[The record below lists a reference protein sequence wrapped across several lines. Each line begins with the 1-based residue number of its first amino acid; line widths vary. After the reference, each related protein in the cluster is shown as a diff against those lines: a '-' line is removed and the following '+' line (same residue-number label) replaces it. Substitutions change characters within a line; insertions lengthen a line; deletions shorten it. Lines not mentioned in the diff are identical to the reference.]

1 MKKSKLT
8 LDPLHKAEKAG
19 LRIVIDASEWHSK
32 GRRICPILPG
42 VSPTRCDLVT
52 EVRRLTDILEKRP
65 AAPPEGVVY
74 GTATDR
80 LEAAIALGNAY
91 IGQHMKGLDD
101 AKSNANSAKAT
112 EQADADGDDDA
123 DTGVQSDGDAGG
135 AVRDRG
141 RSKKH

>member
-8 LDPLHKAEKAG
+8 LDALQRAEKRG
-19 LRIVIDASEWHSK
+19 TRIVIDASEWHGK
-32 GRRICPILPG
+32 DRRICPILPD

-52 EVRRLTDILEKRP
+52 ETRRLVNILENRP
-65 AAPPEGVVY
+65 KAPPEGVVY
-74 GTATDR
+74 GLATDR
-80 LEAAIALGNAY
+80 LETAVTLALAY

-123 DTGVQSDGDAGG
+123 DTGDQSDGDAGG